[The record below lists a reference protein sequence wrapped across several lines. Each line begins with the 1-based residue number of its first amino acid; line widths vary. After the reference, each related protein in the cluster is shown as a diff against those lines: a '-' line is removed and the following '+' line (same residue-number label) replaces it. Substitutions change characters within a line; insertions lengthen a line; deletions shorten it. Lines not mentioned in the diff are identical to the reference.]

1 MTMLNACAEAHAF
14 APLRFAHAVEMWYFG
29 SLDSSSTDTTTVMYR
44 GRRRHSS
51 QPSCSQSPGSTWESP
66 QRKDAERRKY
76 SGRVASRSPIR
87 QGGTRTGTTSSTSHP
102 SSNPQRISWL
112 GKFGLKQTAASP
124 HILNATHNHQYFIF
138 YSLGNKFVNSLGN
151 KKKKVILR
159 WLWPKDKVI
168 DCWLSFE

>member
-66 QRKDAERRKY
+66 QKRDGCPEAERRKY

-87 QGGTRTGTTSSTSHP
+87 QGGKRTGTTSSTSHP
-102 SSNPQRISWL
+102 SSNPRRISWI
-112 GKFGLKQTAASP
+112 GKFGNKQTAASP
-124 HILNATHNHQYFIF
+124 SILNSTHNRQHFF
-138 YSLGNKFVNSLGN
+138 RHKPESNT
-151 KKKKVILR
+151 
-159 WLWPKDKVI
+159 
-168 DCWLSFE
+168 